1 MPVDA
6 ATISAD
12 GAATSIDSPIPA
24 ESISV
29 HIDTPETAIDAS
41 ASGANSYFRRDTTN
55 DADFLIRSTLDALE
69 ERLFIAQ
76 SGDDEAE
83 GGSGEGVVG
92 VRAVLKEF
100 DSLLAMYP
108 SSPRAAWGRAR
119 CLDELADLE
128 RNNALLEEGIAA
140 YEKVVDDGETP
151 TALFLMAGK
160 RLVNRLQFRGRVGSA
175 IKVRE

>member
-1 MPVDA
+1 ML
-6 ATISAD
+6 T
-12 GAATSIDSPIPA
+12 
-24 ESISV
+24 
-29 HIDTPETAIDAS
+29 
-41 ASGANSYFRRDTTN
+41 
-55 DADFLIRSTLDALE
+55 
-69 ERLFIAQ
+69 
-76 SGDDEAE
+76 
-83 GGSGEGVVG
+83 
-92 VRAVLKEF
+92 EF
-100 DSLLAMYP
+100 NSLLAMYP